1 VKSTTPRRHDPPLRT
16 PRMPVP
22 SGHRG
27 RLLAS
32 AALVALLAACKD
44 APTAPQALQVIAA
57 GRDWI
62 AIAAPTDLPTTSTWV
77 PFLLKRGDAGRAVV
91 GQVKALERQA
101 ERSRKEGEF
110 ALAGALRREA
120 SELAV
125 SSLDAA
131 PSADVVLESA
141 GGLDRWLQSVD
152 AVGLGRSQL
161 VAATVDSV
169 RAGRAAAREALAAG
183 DTLAAVRHIVAA
195 SEQIRLWSPPEIAW
209 RALQRAEAAVAAMPD
224 GGADRVRARRLVQ
237 GSRLELRTGD
247 PLRALERALYALQLA
262 GGAQMNGLAADVPG
276 ACGERGC

>member
-1 VKSTTPRRHDPPLRT
+1 
-16 PRMPVP
+16 MPVP

-32 AALVALLAACKD
+32 VALLALLAACKD
-44 APTAPQALQVIAA
+44 APTAPEALQVVAA

-62 AIAAPTDLPTTSTWV
+62 AIAAPTDLPTTATWT
-77 PFLLKRGDAGRAVV
+77 PFLLKQGDGGRAIV

-110 ALAGALRREA
+110 ARAGTLRREA

-125 SSLDAA
+125 KSLDAA
-131 PSADVVLESA
+131 PSADIVLESA
-141 GGLDRWLQSVD
+141 GGVDRWLRSVE
-152 AVGLGRSQL
+152 AVGLERSLL

-169 RAGRAAAREALAAG
+169 RAGRAAAREELAAG
-183 DTLAAVRHIVAA
+183 DTLAAVRHIMAA
-195 SEQIRLWSPPEIAW
+195 SEQIRRWSPPEIAW

-224 GGADRVRARRLVQ
+224 GGADHVRARRLVQ
-237 GSRLELRTGD
+237 GSRQELRFGD

-262 GGAQMNGLAADVPG
+262 DGAQANGLAADIPG
-276 ACGERGC
+276 ACGEEGC